1 MQHKHLFIANTLG
14 YAISD
19 FSKNGS
25 IRGMSYH
32 EALAK
37 AYAKQRIDM
46 DLWAV
51 VASVNN
57 LIMSRDYE
65 GFKAF
70 VIESGSRYGLAV
82 GEIGQFLTHCIFVVD
97 PKFRDYARKNTVV

>member
-19 FSKNGS
+19 FSKKRLHSGDELS
-25 IRGMSYH
+25 RSTR
-32 EALAK
+32 ESVRKRRA
-37 AYAKQRIDM
+37 DM

-70 VIESGSRYGLAV
+70 VIKSGSRYGLAV

-97 PKFRDYARKNTVV
+97 PKFRDYARKNPLV